1 MSTITCT
8 KRSYTAITSNCYS
21 RTSSTSRWMDTLDML
36 VSFLYRLIFLEYFI
50 RILKATVTMK
60 ERFGIRIRFVGYIKR
75 FKNQLI
81 IVGMSNYMS

>member
-1 MSTITCT
+1 M
-8 KRSYTAITSNCYS
+8 
-21 RTSSTSRWMDTLDML
+21 
-36 VSFLYRLIFLEYFI
+36 
-50 RILKATVTMK
+50 KATVTMK